1 MGIRVPATAGKVTHI
16 GRAGENLATTVEFDV
31 RLWIQEFGTEGTF
44 QLFVQQGGNYFYP
57 QTIDNNSLLSE
68 GKILWHIADYNT
80 STIGLGKCQLLYKKN
95 ETILKSIIYD
105 IAVTNSLD
113 SEGNEGDIPAPIE
126 SWMND
131 VTERVEEIEGLA
143 FTIEDRLDEAQYY
156 SQQAER
162 WAKGTQDGVPVSS
175 GNGYHDNSK
184 YYAERVQSLTIG
196 TVTTGAAGSNA
207 AASIDLNQAN
217 NTLNLNLTIPRGNPG
232 TGGASVKLVTWTA

>member
-31 RLWIQEFGTEGTF
+31 RLWIQEFGTDGIF

-68 GKILWHIADYNT
+68 GKILWHIVDYNT

-95 ETILKSIIYD
+95 EIILKSIIYD

-131 VTERVEEIEGLA
+131 IAERVEEIEELA

-156 SQQAER
+156 AQQSER
-162 WAKGTQDGVPVSS
+162 WAKGTQDGIPVDS
-175 GNGYHDNSK
+175 GNGYHDNAK
-184 YYAERVQSLTIG
+184 YYADRVQSLTIG

-207 AASIDLNQAN
+207 TASINLNPSN
-217 NTLNLNLTIPRGNPG
+217 NTLNLDLTIPRGNPG
-232 TGGASVKLVTWTA
+232 TGGASVKLVTWTI